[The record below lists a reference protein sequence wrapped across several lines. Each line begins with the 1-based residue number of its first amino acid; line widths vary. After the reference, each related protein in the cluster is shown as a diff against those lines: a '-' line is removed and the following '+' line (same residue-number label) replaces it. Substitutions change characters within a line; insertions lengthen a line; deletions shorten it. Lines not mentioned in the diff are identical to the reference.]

1 MTAMVVIVCDSSDSA
16 LAAKEFLKRSGFA
29 EANITTDSVATFS
42 YDGQTFVAGG
52 TVSEIQTGRVVVIGR
67 K

>member
-1 MTAMVVIVCDSSDSA
+1 MTIMAVIVCDSAGSA
-16 LAAKEFLKRSGFA
+16 LTAKEYLKQNGFA
-29 EANITTDSVATFS
+29 EANITTESVATFS
-42 YDGQTFVAGG
+42 YDGKTFVAGG